1 MVLYTAFEL
10 SIVKA
15 KGRSSQIKNL
25 VHYGLPFD
33 QGKGKTKSLLFLD
46 TDTK

>member
-15 KGRSSQIKNL
+15 KGRSSKIKNL

-33 QGKGKTKSLLFLD
+33 QGKTKSLLLLD
-46 TDTK
+46 KDTK